1 MLRTI
6 PAKTKS
12 VVLVCGKC
20 SKKLGGGFGKKRK
33 RPLADALR
41 ELGDGKKGIKSDLLV
56 IETGCLKLCP
66 KGAVVAIDPA
76 NPKEWLLVP
85 AGADVSAVATKL
97 GVVVKPSGGL
107 PLPVSQTVDGSALLK

>member
-1 MLRTI
+1 MLRLL

-76 NPKEWLLVP
+76 KPGEWLLVP
-85 AGADVSAVATKL
+85 AGADVGGIAARL
-97 GVVVKPSGGL
+97 GVAVKASGGL
-107 PLPVSQTVDGSALLK
+107 PLPKSQTIGESAPLK